1 MQMLLQAIGLSICLS
16 WHTSLYMPSIFPS
29 NIIYNKCFL
38 MPINIDESSS
48 NVIALQYLLNIVG
61 WYVTHWAE
69 KQLYYTTNG
78 NKKKYSLNPVFL
90 PMKPGFTNIEFKIN
104 SLKKKVKFHSFHTWI
119 SCHTPTIADNLLACL
134 QIITFFNQ
142 HCEVSDIFYKTESAW
157 IRRCTLTSKVS
168 IEINDHKFRN

>member
-1 MQMLLQAIGLSICLS
+1 MLFNANQYWWIFLKRHSLTVPVKCSRLVCNTLSRETALL
-16 WHTSLYMPSIFPS
+16 H
-29 NIIYNKCFL
+29 NKWQQEKVQL
-38 MPINIDESSS
+38 ESC
-48 NVIALQYLLNIVG
+48 
-61 WYVTHWAE
+61 
-69 KQLYYTTNG
+69 
-78 NKKKYSLNPVFL
+78 FL

-168 IEINDHKFRN
+168 IEINDHKFRNSINFS